1 MIKLLI
7 CTLASA
13 TLAACV
19 LELRQQRLQINY
31 QTAELHDRI
40 REQQAKLWNQ
50 QLQIA
55 QFTSPNSITKTVDTH
70 DLKMVPQ
77 APLPRTKSHWI
88 DGVDAAADAD
98 AE

>member
-1 MIKLLI
+1 MVKLLI
-7 CTLASA
+7 CTLSA
-13 TLAACV
+13 AALAACV
-19 LELRQQRLQINY
+19 LQLRQQRLEVNY

-55 QFTSPNSITKTVDTH
+55 VFTAPNAIEKTVKGDQI
-70 DLKMVPQ
+70 DMVPVF
-77 APLPRTKSHWI
+77 AVKS
-88 DGVDAAADAD
+88 DAKTGAAEED